1 MKPHPPK
8 PYGTTKFARP
18 TRRPEDAPPAYGPRP
33 YRGGGGGGGYRG
45 RARRESEDYGGEEYS
60 DRPFYQRRPYSN
72 RPYEERYRERP
83 RQYRPRAERR
93 SEHPREES
101 GYEAAMP
108 APAGPPPAS
117 APPPRD
123 PQLEQRLKRVK
134 LFLCDVDGILTDA
147 GVFMGNGEETK
158 RFNIRDGFGLR
169 LLQRQGVKVGWVS
182 HRASIATT
190 KRAEDLQVDYL
201 HQAPGSKVEVIEN
214 ILAQTNLTWDDVCFM
229 GDDIVDLGPLKRAG
243 LAVTVGQGIPEVKAL
258 AHYVTKAAGGHG
270 AVREVAEMILKAQ
283 DKWAPLVAEYSA

>member
-1 MKPHPPK
+1 MKPRPPK
-8 PYGTTKFARP
+8 PYGAPKFARP
-18 TRRPEDAPPAYGPRP
+18 TRRPEDGPPAYGPRP
-33 YRGGGGGGGYRG
+33 YRGGGYRG
-45 RARRESEDYGGEEYS
+45 RRRESDEYGGEEYQ
-60 DRPFYQRRPYSN
+60 DRPYYRRRPYGN
-72 RPYEERYRERP
+72 RAYPERSYPERP
-83 RQYRPRAERR
+83 RQFRPRPQWPEERP
-93 SEHPREES
+93 HEEAP
-101 GYEAAMP
+101 YTAAKPSTP
-108 APAGPPPAS
+108 APAPVSPA
-117 APPPRD
+117 PPRD
-123 PQLEQRLKRVK
+123 PHLEQRLQRVK

-169 LLQRQGVKVGWVS
+169 LLQRQGVKVGWIS

-190 KRAEDLQVDYL
+190 KRAEDLQVDFL
-201 HQAPGSKVEVIEN
+201 HQAPGSKVEVVEN
-214 ILAQTNLTWDDVCFM
+214 LLTQTNLTWDDVCFM

-283 DKWAPLVAEYSA
+283 DKWASLVAEYSA